1 MPRSVLSLAISTF
14 AIGTTEF
21 VIVGIIPSIANDL
34 QVSIPTAGLLV
45 SLYALSITIG
55 APLFTALTGRVDRR
69 KLIIWLMVIFLVGN
83 LVAGFAPGF
92 ATLLAARVITAFA
105 HAVFFSVGA
114 AVASSLVPRD
124 KSNSALAVMFGGL
137 TVAMVLGVPLG
148 SWIGETF
155 DWRLP
160 FLVVTALAA
169 VSVVSLLV
177 LLPREISHTPPTSLL
192 SQLRLLRNGRLVT
205 MYLITALGFGAN
217 FVVFTYISPLLTSV
231 TGFSDNMVNVGL
243 VVFGIAT
250 VIGNFW
256 GGKLADR
263 LGTKQAVIVV
273 LVGLA
278 ATLAFLPVTAHS
290 AVAVLINLAVWGFF
304 GFAINPVVQTGVVT
318 VAEDEVPESVGA
330 ASGFNIAAFN
340 LGISGGSLI
349 GGRVLGSV
357 GVLTTPW
364 AAIVLAVAAA
374 AVAGLVLKTRTIRPA
389 PMEEPAK

>member
-21 VIVGIIPSIANDL
+21 VIVGIIPSIAGDL
-34 QVSIPTAGLLV
+34 RVSLPTAGLLV

-69 KLIIWLMVIFLVGN
+69 QLVICLMVIFLLGN
-83 LVAGFAPGF
+83 LAAGFAPGF
-92 ATLLAARVITAFA
+92 GTLLAARVITAFA

-114 AVASSLVPRD
+114 AVASSLVPRQ
-124 KSNSALAVMFGGL
+124 KANGAVAVMFGGL

-169 VSVVSLLV
+169 VSVISLLA
-177 LLPREISHTPPTSLL
+177 LLPKEIPHTPPSSLL

-217 FVVFTYISPLLTSV
+217 FVVFTYVSPLLTSA
-231 TGFSDNMVNVGL
+231 TGFSDDMVNVGL

-250 VIGNFW
+250 VVGNFW

-273 LVGLA
+273 LLGLA

-340 LGISGGSLI
+340 MGISGGSLI
-349 GGRVLGSV
+349 GGRVLAGS
-357 GVLTTPW
+357 GVLSTPW
-364 AAIVLAVAAA
+364 AAVALALAAA
-374 AVAGLVLKTRTIRPA
+374 AVAGLALKTRAVRPA
-389 PMEEPAK
+389 PMEELAK

>member
-21 VIVGIIPSIANDL
+21 VIVGIIPSIAGDL
-34 QVSIPTAGLLV
+34 RVSLPTAGLLV

-69 KLIIWLMVIFLVGN
+69 KLVICLMVIFLLGN

-92 ATLLAARVITAFA
+92 GTLLAARVITAFA

-114 AVASSLVPRD
+114 AVASSLVPRE
-124 KSNSALAVMFGGL
+124 KANGAVAVMFGGL

-169 VSVVSLLV
+169 VSVIALLA
-177 LLPREISHTPPTSLL
+177 LLPKEIPHTPPSSLL

-217 FVVFTYISPLLTSV
+217 FVVFTYVSPLLTSA
-231 TGFSDNMVNVGL
+231 TGFSDDMVNVGL
-243 VVFGIAT
+243 VLFGAAT
-250 VIGNFW
+250 VVGNFW
-256 GGKLADR
+256 GGRLADR

-273 LVGLA
+273 LLGLT

-290 AVAVLINLAVWGFF
+290 AAAALINLAVWGFF

-349 GGRVLGSV
+349 GGRVLAGS
-357 GVLTTPW
+357 GVLSTPW
-364 AAIVLAVAAA
+364 AAVALALAAA
-374 AVAGLVLKTRTIRPA
+374 AVAGLALKTRAVRPA
-389 PMEEPAK
+389 PMEELAK

>member
-21 VIVGIIPSIANDL
+21 VIVGLIPSMAEDL
-34 QVSIPTAGLLV
+34 RVSVPTAGLLV

-69 KLIIWLMVIFLVGN
+69 ELVIWLMVVFLAGN
-83 LVAGFAPGF
+83 LAAGFAPGF

-114 AVASSLVPRD
+114 AVASSLVPRE
-124 KSNSALAVMFGGL
+124 KANGAVAVMFGGL

-155 DWRLP
+155 GWRVP

-169 VSVVSLLV
+169 VSVTSLV
-177 LLPREISHTPPTSLL
+177 LLLPARISHTPPTGLL

-217 FVVFTYISPLLTSV
+217 FVVFTYVSPLLTSV
-231 TGFSDNMVNVGL
+231 TGVSESMVNVGL
-243 VVFGIAT
+243 VFFGIAT

-256 GGKLADR
+256 GGRLADR
-263 LGTKQAVIVV
+263 LGTKRAVIVV
-273 LVGLA
+273 LLGLA
-278 ATLAFLPVTAHS
+278 ASLALLPATAHS
-290 AVAVLINLAVWGFF
+290 TVPVMVNLAVWGFF
-304 GFAINPVVQTGVVT
+304 GFAINPVVQAGVVM

-349 GGRVLGSV
+349 GGRVLEDA
-357 GVLTTPW
+357 GVLATPW
-364 AAIVLAVAAA
+364 AAIFLALTAA
-374 AVAGLVLKTRTIRPA
+374 AVTGFALKGHTVHPA
-389 PMEEPAK
+389 ALEAVTK

>member
-92 ATLLAARVITAFA
+92 TTLLAARVITAFA

>member
-1 MPRSVLSLAISTF
+1 MQRSVFSLAISTF

-21 VIVGIIPSIANDL
+21 VIVGLIPSIADDL
-34 QVSIPTAGLLV
+34 RISVPTAGLLV

-69 KLIIWLMVIFLVGN
+69 KLVIWLMAIFLVGN
-83 LVAGFAPGF
+83 LAAGFAPGF

-114 AVASSLVPRD
+114 AVCSSLVPRE
-124 KSNSALAVMFGGL
+124 KANRAVAVMFGGL
-137 TVAMVLGVPLG
+137 TVAMVLGVPFG

-155 DWRLP
+155 GWRFP

-169 VSVVSLLV
+169 VSIISLV
-177 LLPREISHTPPTSLL
+177 LLLPRRIPHTPPVTLL
-192 SQLRLLRNGRLVT
+192 SQLRLLRNRRLVT
-205 MYLITALGFGAN
+205 MYLITALGFGTN

-231 TGFSDNMVNVGL
+231 TGVSENMVNVGL
-243 VVFGIAT
+243 IIFGIAT

-263 LGTKQAVIVV
+263 LGTRQAVIVV

-278 ATLAFLPVTAHS
+278 VTLAFLPATAHS
-290 AVAVLINLAVWGFF
+290 TVAVMINLAVWGFF

-349 GGRVLGSV
+349 GGRVLASA

-364 AAIVLAVAAA
+364 AAIVLAVAAI
-374 AVAGLVLKTRTIRPA
+374 AVTGLVLKTRTVRPV
-389 PMEEPAK
+389 PAEALTK

>member
-21 VIVGIIPSIANDL
+21 VIVGIIPSIADDL
-34 QVSIPTAGLLV
+34 QVGVPTAGLLV

-55 APLFTALTGRVDRR
+55 APLFTALTGRIDRR
-69 KLIIWLMVIFLVGN
+69 KLVIWLMAVFLVGN
-83 LVAGFAPGF
+83 LAAGFAPGF
-92 ATLLAARVITAFA
+92 ATLLAARVVTAFA

-114 AVASSLVPRD
+114 TVAASLVPRE
-124 KSNSALAVMFGGL
+124 KANGAVAVMFGGL

-148 SWIGETF
+148 SWIGGTF
-155 DWRLP
+155 DWRFP

-169 VSVVSLLV
+169 VSVVSLML
-177 LLPREISHTPPTSLL
+177 LLPKNISHTPPQSLI

-231 TGFSDNMVNVGL
+231 TGVRESMVNVGL

-256 GGKLADR
+256 GGRLADR
-263 LGTKQAVIVV
+263 LGTRQAVIVV

-278 ATLAFLPVTAHS
+278 ATLALLPVTAHS
-290 AVAVLINLAVWGFF
+290 VIAVMINLAVWGFF

-349 GGRVLGSV
+349 GGRVLDSA

-364 AAIVLAVAAA
+364 AAIALAVAAT
-374 AVAGLVLKTRTIRPA
+374 AVTGLALRPRSVHPA
-389 PMEEPAK
+389 PVETLTR